1 MSTLIGSLRSRVSL
15 QARVRTAEDGGAA
28 VIAWTTVASM
38 FAQIQPVGGR
48 EIVTADGRTGRVSH
62 EVMIRYSA
70 DVQPGMH
77 FVEGPRVLII
87 HAALDRDG
95 RRRWLKCLCEER
107 LP

>member
-1 MSTLIGSLRSRVSL
+1 MSTMIGTLRTRVDL
-15 QARVRTAEDGGAA
+15 QARQRTAEDGGAA
-28 VIAWTTVASM
+28 TVAWTTIASM
-38 FAQIQPVGGR
+38 FAHILPITGH
-48 EIVTADGRTGRVSH
+48 EIVSADGRAGRVSH
-62 EVMIRYSA
+62 EIVIRHSA

-77 FVEGPRVLII
+77 LVTGARVFII